1 MAGLQFFQ
9 CLAGG
14 IVKDVVHV
22 KAGTIYR
29 LQRTAGVQGFHG
41 FLFDGHFNFL
51 VPIPLLLC
59 ALGTGILTKLCNSG
73 LGGEAFTA
81 VLTSFLKT
89 NVSAH
94 FVARCCCM

>member
-1 MAGLQFFQ
+1 M
-9 CLAGG
+9 
-14 IVKDVVHV
+14 

-29 LQRTAGVQGFHG
+29 LQRPAGVQGVHG

-51 VPIPLLLC
+51 VPIPLFVC

-73 LGGEAFTA
+73 LGGEAVTG
-81 VLTSFLKT
+81 VLTGFLKT

-94 FVARCCCM
+94 FVACCCCM